1 MAFGA
6 AFSFFTFASA
16 QLYAR
21 RHAEKHRFSSTTCS
35 LVGSIRTLNVLR
47 LPFSSACRLNGGGLF
62 RFSTSSGGGIDGGG
76 AWSFAFALLF
86 ATGAASFPVE
96 ASAENGDDRHDV
108 VCKIFFGGV

>member
-21 RHAEKHRFSSTTCS
+21 RHAEKHRFNSTTCS
-35 LVGSIRTLNVLR
+35 LVGNIRILKVRR
-47 LPFSSACRLNGGGLF
+47 LPVSSVCRLNGGGFL
-62 RFSTSSGGGIDGGG
+62 RFSASSGGSAVGGG
-76 AWSFAFALLF
+76 ALSFVFALLF
-86 ATGAASFPVE
+86 ATGAATFSVQ

-108 VCKIFFGGV
+108 VRKIFFGGV